1 MDCLSLIDLNGI
13 LSQVR
18 FLPTFCCFLMSN
30 VTGTRKAEFH
40 TPLSHMT
47 NRKTAETDAGR

>member
-30 VTGTRKAEFH
+30 VTGTRKAELH